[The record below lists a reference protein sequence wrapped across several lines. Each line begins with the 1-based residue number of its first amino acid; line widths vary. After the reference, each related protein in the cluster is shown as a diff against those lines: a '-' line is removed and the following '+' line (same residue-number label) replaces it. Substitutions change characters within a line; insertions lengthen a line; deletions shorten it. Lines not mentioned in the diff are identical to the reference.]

1 MGNNKPWAFFWEI
14 NFLTSGLGQSTYLH
28 RMDYAEW
35 TMVYC
40 RHAHAHEHGESKSK
54 VGLL

>member
-35 TMVYC
+35 CTTAM
-40 RHAHAHEHGESKSK
+40 HMEK
-54 VGLL
+54 VKVK

>member
-35 TMVYC
+35 TMVYYC
-40 RHAHAHEHGESKSK
+40 HAHGESKSK